1 MVQNNQQRTPNVG
14 SLALARI
21 DKVSQFSAHCKL
33 IEYNDLDAFLPIRE
47 VSSGWIKNI
56 HEHIHNGQIVVCRV
70 IFIDHEKNT
79 IDISIKKVNSN
90 EAKDKMGAYNLEKRL
105 AALFQQALKGA
116 KITSRSQKDA
126 YSENIMSAYGS
137 FTNFIKEI
145 TDKPESMDSVK
156 LPPRLREAVLKLIE
170 ASKKEKTYRV
180 IYLLTMFTFNTKTG
194 ISQLREILSDIRG
207 NKVEI
212 EYIGAPKYR
221 LISEGSD
228 YIDAESHIQ
237 ESLKAIKNK
246 LKSGEFSL
254 EKEKLKREKLDIIS
268 RL

>member
-1 MVQNNQQRTPNVG
+1 MAQNNQQRTPNAG

-56 HEHIHNGQIVVCRV
+56 HEYIHNGQIVVCRI

-90 EAKDKMGAYNLEKRL
+90 EAKEKMGAYNLEKRL
-105 AALFQQALKGA
+105 AALFQQALKEA
-116 KITSRSQKDA
+116 KITSRSQKDT
-126 YSENIMSAYGS
+126 YSENIVSAYGS
-137 FTNFIKEI
+137 FTNFIKGIAE
-145 TDKPESMDSVK
+145 KPDSMEGVK

-170 ASKKEKTYRV
+170 ASKKEKTYKV
-180 IYLLTMFTFNTKTG
+180 VYFLTMFTYNTKAG
-194 ISQLREILSDIRG
+194 ISQIREILSDIKN
-207 NKVEI
+207 NKVDV

-221 LISEGSD
+221 LISEGED
-228 YIDAESHIQ
+228 YIEAENHIQ
-237 ESLKAIKNK
+237 DSLKIIKSK
-246 LKSGEFSL
+246 LKNGEFSL
-254 EKEKLKREKLDIIS
+254 EKEKLKREKLDIINK
-268 RL
+268 L